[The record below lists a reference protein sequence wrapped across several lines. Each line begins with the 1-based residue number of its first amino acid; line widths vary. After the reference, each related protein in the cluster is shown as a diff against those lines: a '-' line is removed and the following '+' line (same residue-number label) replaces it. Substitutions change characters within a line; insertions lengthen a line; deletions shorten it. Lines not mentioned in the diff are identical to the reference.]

1 MSASGISYRVQVD
14 RVPITRRIG
23 RAALQEEK
31 RHGLLA
37 ALALLLA
44 PLAPIHLALPAT
56 ALAVAVPTGIAA
68 ARAGS
73 WPVLRLAVFGS
84 LLALS
89 SLTGIPSGIW
99 VGVLLI
105 WLASLRF
112 RDLAPTGGWLKAGDW
127 TPQALWLAA
136 ITVIAAAVVLTVW
149 ALNTSSFGG
158 STEELVASVRDLP
171 LLVLVI
177 GGVGFVAINAVAEEI
192 AYRGF
197 AYEAAINTL
206 PPVAA
211 IAVQGAAFGAVHI
224 AGFPAG
230 LLGVALATAYGVTL
244 GALRYMTGGMRLPI
258 LVHIAADA
266 TIATLFITVL
276 VK

>member
-1 MSASGISYRVQVD
+1 MV
-14 RVPITRRIG
+14 
-23 RAALQEEK
+23 
-31 RHGLLA
+31 
-37 ALALLLA
+37 
-44 PLAPIHLALPAT
+44 
-56 ALAVAVPTGIAA
+56 
-68 ARAGS
+68 
-73 WPVLRLAVFGS
+73 
-84 LLALS
+84 
-89 SLTGIPSGIW
+89 
-99 VGVLLI
+99 
-105 WLASLRF
+105 
-112 RDLAPTGGWLKAGDW
+112 
-127 TPQALWLAA
+127 
-136 ITVIAAAVVLTVW
+136 AAAVVLTVW
-149 ALNTSSFGG
+149 ALNTRSFGE

-230 LLGVALATAYGVTL
+230 LLGVALATAYGVSL
-244 GALRYMTGGMRLPI
+244 GALRYMTGGMSLPI

-276 VK
+276 VE